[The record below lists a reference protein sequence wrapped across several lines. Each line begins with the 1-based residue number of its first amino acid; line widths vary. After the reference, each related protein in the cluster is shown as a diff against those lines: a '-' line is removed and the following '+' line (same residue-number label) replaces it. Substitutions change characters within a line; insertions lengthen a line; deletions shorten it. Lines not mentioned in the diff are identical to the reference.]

1 MATTQSMFLPYNFEA
16 SKANALKN
24 AGGDPNSKL
33 YTDWLA
39 RYGSPGG
46 SNPGLPNSALASNV
60 NQFMTGQAILPFLQN
75 LPGYAGMVGQRSQ
88 NALSMLKGQ
97 IPDDVISQISQGA
110 AERGIMGG
118 TPQSPNANA
127 AYLRSLGLTS
137 LDMQN
142 QGSELLS
149 KSIADTPV
157 PQLWNPMS
165 LYVPQTLAADEAKYA
180 QQGITAGKAAAKP
193 DPKEYSYATVDSF
206 GRPSYQYKYFM

>member
-1 MATTQSMFLPYNFEA
+1 MPNSSMFLPYGFEA
-16 SKANALKN
+16 KQANALKN

-33 YTDWLA
+33 YKDWMA
-39 RYGSPGG
+39 RYGGGPGA
-46 SNPGLPNSALASNV
+46 SNPGLPNSDLASNV
-60 NQFMTGQAILPFLQN
+60 NQFMTGQSILPFLQN
-75 LPGYAGMVGQRSQ
+75 LPGYANMVGQRSQ
-88 NALSMLKGQ
+88 NAMSMLNGQ

-118 TPQSPNANA
+118 SPASPNANA
-127 AYLRSLGLTS
+127 AYLRALGLTS

-157 PQLWNPMS
+157 PELWNPMS

-180 QQGITAGKAAAKP
+180 QQGIKAGAAAAKP
-193 DPKEYSYATVDSF
+193 SPKEYSYATIDANGV
-206 GRPSYQYKYFM
+206 PTYKYKFFM